1 MKKEDFKIQGMH
13 CASCAINIENLSKT
27 LPGVKSLTVNFALQ
41 KGTVSFD
48 ENITTIEA
56 IGKSITDAL
65 GYKITSAIGRDLEEE
80 NRSYQKEIKQQ
91 RNYTIFAWLV
101 AIPIMLGTFQE
112 YWILSSF
119 VPAFLANSYILW
131 LLTTPL
137 MFGPGRQFFVGTYR
151 GLKHGFTDMNLLV
164 ATGTGAAYLLGA
176 VNTLFPNLG
185 FGGGEVAFFETAAL
199 LIAFLVLGRYLEVL
213 TRGKAS
219 EAIKKLMGLK
229 VKTARVIRNGIEQEI
244 SIEEIIVGDLIV
256 VKPGEKFPVDGI
268 IRSGYSAVDESMIT
282 GESIPVEK
290 KENDTVIGATI
301 NLTGLIQFEATKIG
315 KDTMLSQIIK
325 FIEDAQLAKPKIQK
339 LADKVSGNFILVIH
353 ILALLVFLFWF
364 FIGYDIFFT
373 PGSQFLLSSIS
384 LSSVPISV
392 FAVLLSI
399 TVLIISCPCAVGL
412 ATPSAI
418 AAGTAKGAEHGI
430 LIKGGDALERASKVN
445 TVVLDKT
452 GTLTKGKPAVT
463 DILNV
468 GSLDANQI
476 LQIAASAEK
485 GSEHPLG
492 EAMVKNA
499 LEKNLTLS
507 PIDRF
512 QAIPG
517 HGIEALIDGNK
528 IYLGN
533 RQLMSIQK
541 VALSDSIEKKMQKLE
556 EDGKTAMIVAVN
568 GTIEGVIA
576 VADTLKE
583 NSAAAVLTL
592 QKMGFEVLMLTGDNL
607 RTAQAIAKQIG
618 IQNVLAG
625 VLPEN
630 KALEVKKLQEQ
641 GKVVAMVGD
650 GINDAPA
657 LTQADVGIA
666 IGSGSDI
673 AKEAGQ
679 IVLVKED
686 LRDIINAF
694 DLSKKTMRKIKEN
707 LFWAFVYNALG
718 VPLAAGV
725 LYPWFKFLV
734 SPELAALFMALSSV
748 SVTLNTLLLKR
759 YKFSAGGGSA
769 FSSKGG
775 LTSDGGG
782 KHL

>member
-1 MKKEDFKIQGMH
+1 MKEQQISIEGMH
-13 CASCAINIENLSKT
+13 CASCATNIENFSKA
-27 LPGVKSLTVNFALQ
+27 LPGVKSAVVNFALQ
-41 KGTVSFD
+41 KGAVSFD
-48 ENITTIEA
+48 ESITNIEIITK
-56 IGKSITDAL
+56 GITDAL
-65 GYKITSAIGRDLEEE
+65 GYKTAPATERNLEEE
-80 NRSYQKEIKQQ
+80 SNSYQKEIKQQ
-91 RNYTIFAWLV
+91 RNYMIFSWLL
-101 AIPIMLGTFQE
+101 AIPIMFGTFRE
-112 YWILSSF
+112 FWTLSSF
-119 VPAFLANSYILW
+119 VPELLASSYIIW

-137 MFGPGRQFFVGTYR
+137 MLGPGRQFFIGAYR
-151 GLKHGFTDMNLLV
+151 GLKYGFTDMNLLV
-164 ATGTGAAYLLGA
+164 ATGTGAAYLLGV
-176 VNTLFPNLG
+176 VNTLFPDIG
-185 FGGGEVAFFETAAL
+185 FGGKEVAFFETAAL

-229 VKTARVIRNGIEQEI
+229 VKTARVMRDGVEQEI
-244 SIEEIIVGDLIV
+244 SIDSIILGDLVV

-268 IRSGYSAVDESMIT
+268 IHFGYSAIDESMIT

-301 NLTGLIQFEATKIG
+301 NLTGLIKFEATKIG

-325 FIEDAQLAKPKIQK
+325 FIEDAQLAKPQIQK

-364 FIGYDIFFT
+364 FIGYDLFFVS
-373 PGSQFLLSSIS
+373 GAKFLLSSIS
-384 LSSVPISV
+384 LSTVPVSV
-392 FAVLLSI
+392 FAILLSI

-430 LIKGGDALERASKVN
+430 LIKGGDALERASKVD

-452 GTLTKGKPAVT
+452 GTLTKGKPVVT
-463 DILNV
+463 NILNV
-468 GSLDANQI
+468 GWLDSNQI

-492 EAMVKNA
+492 DAIVKAA
-499 LEKNLTLS
+499 LEKNLVLS
-507 PIDRF
+507 SISHF

-517 HGIEALIDGNK
+517 HGIEVVLDGKK

-533 RQLMSIQK
+533 KQLMNAQK
-541 VALSDSIEKKMQKLE
+541 IILNNSVEEKMQKLE
-556 EDGKTAMIVAVN
+556 EEGKTTMILAVN
-568 GTIEGVIA
+568 GTIEGLIA

-583 NSAAAVLTL
+583 NSAEAVLVL
-592 QKMGFEVLMLTGDNL
+592 QKMGLKVLMITGDNW
-607 RTAQAIAKQIG
+607 RTAKAIAKQIG
-618 IQNVLAG
+618 IQEVLAE

-630 KALEVKKLQEQ
+630 KALEVKKLQQQ
-641 GKVVAMVGD
+641 GKTVAMVGD

-725 LYPWFKFLV
+725 LFPWFKFLV
-734 SPELAALFMALSSV
+734 SPELAALFMAFSSV
-748 SVTLNTLLLKR
+748 SVTFNTLFLKR
-759 YKFSAGGGSA
+759 YKL
-769 FSSKGG
+769 KYI
-775 LTSDGGG
+775 
-782 KHL
+782 

>member
-1 MKKEDFKIQGMH
+1 MKNEQISIEGMH
-13 CASCAINIENLSKT
+13 CASCATNIENLSKT
-27 LPGVKSLTVNFALQ
+27 LPGIKSMVVNFSLQ
-41 KGTVSFD
+41 KGAVSFD
-48 ENITTIEA
+48 ENITNLEV

-65 GYKITSAIGRDLEEE
+65 GYKVTPATERDLEAES
-80 NRSYQKEIKQQ
+80 RSYQKEIKQQ
-91 RNYTIFAWLV
+91 RNYTIFSWLL
-101 AIPIMLGTFQE
+101 AIPIMLGTFRE

-119 VPAFLANSYILW
+119 VPAFLASSYVIW

-137 MFGPGRQFFVGTYR
+137 MFGPGRQFFVGAYR
-151 GLKHGFTDMNLLV
+151 GLKYGFTDMNLLV
-164 ATGTGAAYLLGA
+164 ATGTGAAYLLGIA
-176 VNTLFPNLG
+176 NTLFPNIG
-185 FGGGEVAFFETAAL
+185 FGGEEVAFFETAAL

-229 VKTARVIRNGIEQEI
+229 TKTARVIRDGTEQEI
-244 SIEEIIVGDLIV
+244 PIDSIVLGDLVV

-268 IRSGYSAVDESMIT
+268 IHSGYSAIDESMIT

-301 NLTGLIQFEATKIG
+301 NLTGLIKFEATKIG

-325 FIEDAQLAKPKIQK
+325 FIEDAQLAKPQIQK
-339 LADKVSGNFILVIH
+339 LADKVSGNFILIIH

-364 FIGYDIFFT
+364 FIGYDLFFVS
-373 PGSQFLLSSIS
+373 GAQFMLSSIS
-384 LSSVPISV
+384 LSTVPVSV
-392 FAVLLSI
+392 FAMLLSI

-445 TVVLDKT
+445 TVILDKT
-452 GTLTKGKPAVT
+452 GTLTKGKPVVT
-463 DILNV
+463 NILNV
-468 GSLDANQI
+468 GLLNVDQI

-492 EAMVKNA
+492 DAMVKA
-499 LEKNLTLS
+499 AIEKNLVFS
-507 PIDRF
+507 PITHF

-517 HGIEALIDGNK
+517 HGIEVVIDGKK

-533 RQLMSIQK
+533 KQLMNNQK
-541 VALSDSIEKKMQKLE
+541 IILSNSTEEKMQKLE
-556 EDGKTAMIVAVN
+556 EEGKTTMILAVD
-568 GTIEGVIA
+568 GTIEGLIA
-576 VADTLKE
+576 VADTLKK
-583 NSAAAVLTL
+583 NSSEAVSAL
-592 QKMGFEVLMLTGDNL
+592 QKMGFEVLMITGDNW
-607 RTAQAIAKQIG
+607 RTAKAIAKQIG
-618 IQNVLAG
+618 IQNILAE

-630 KALEVKKLQEQ
+630 KALEVKKLQQQ
-641 GKVVAMVGD
+641 GKIVAMVGD

-718 VPLAAGV
+718 VPLAAGI
-725 LYPWFKFLV
+725 LFPWFKFLV
-734 SPELAALFMALSSV
+734 SPELAALFMAFSSV

-759 YKFSAGGGSA
+759 YKF
-769 FSSKGG
+769 KYI
-775 LTSDGGG
+775 
-782 KHL
+782 

>member
-1 MKKEDFKIQGMH
+1 MKKEDFIIQGMS
-13 CASCAINIENLSKT
+13 CASCATNIENFSKN
-27 LPGVKSLTVNFALQ
+27 LPGVKSLAVNFSLQ
-41 KGTVSFD
+41 KGAVSFD
-48 ENITTIEA
+48 ESITSIEV
-56 IGKSITDAL
+56 IGKSITGAL
-65 GYKITSAIGRDLEEE
+65 GYKITSAAGRDLEEE
-80 NRSYQKEIKQQ
+80 NRSEQKEIRQQ
-91 RNYTIFAWLV
+91 RNYTIFSWLL
-101 AIPIMLGTFQE
+101 AIPIMLGTFRDF
-112 YWILSSF
+112 WILSSF
-119 VPAFLANSYILW
+119 VPSFLANSYVLW

-137 MFGPGRQFFVGTYR
+137 MLGPGRQFFIGTYR
-151 GLKHGFTDMNLLV
+151 GLKRGFTDMNLLV
-164 ATGTGAAYLLGA
+164 ATGTGAAYLLGV
-176 VNTLFPNLG
+176 VNTVFPNLG
-185 FGGGEVAFFETAAL
+185 FGGSKVAFFETAAL
-199 LIAFLVLGRYLEVL
+199 LIAFLVLGRYLEAI

-229 VKTARVIRNGIEQEI
+229 VKTARVIRDEIEQEV
-244 SIEEIIVGDLIV
+244 SIEEIKVGDLVV

-268 IRSGYSAVDESMIT
+268 IKKGYSAVDESMIT

-301 NLTGLIQFEATKIG
+301 NLTGLIRFEATKIG

-339 LADKVSGNFILVIH
+339 LADKVSGNFILIIH

-364 FIGYDIFFT
+364 FFGYDIFFAS
-373 PGSQFLLSSIS
+373 GSTFLLSSIV
-384 LSSVPISV
+384 LAVVPVSV
-392 FAVLLSI
+392 FALLLSI

-418 AAGTAKGAEHGI
+418 AAGTAKGAEHGV

-463 DILNV
+463 NIINI
-468 GSLDANQI
+468 GSLDVNQI

-492 EAMVKNA
+492 EAMVKAA
-499 LEKNLTLS
+499 LEKNLVFS
-507 PIDRF
+507 SIDNF

-517 HGIEALIDGNK
+517 HGIEAIIDGKK

-533 RQLMSIQK
+533 RQLMKVQK
-541 VALSDSIEKKMQKLE
+541 IVLSNSVEEKMQKLE
-556 EDGKTAMIVAVN
+556 EDGKTVMILATN
-568 GTIEGVIA
+568 GAIEGLIA

-583 NSAAAVLTL
+583 NSAAAVLAL
-592 QKMGFEVLMLTGDNL
+592 QKMGFKVLMLTGDNW

-618 IQNVLAG
+618 IQDVLAE

-630 KALEVKKLQEQ
+630 KALEVKKLQQ
-641 GKVVAMVGD
+641 QRKVVAMVGD

-707 LFWAFVYNALG
+707 LFWAFIYNALG

-734 SPELAALFMALSSV
+734 SPELAALFMAFSSV
-748 SVTLNTLLLKR
+748 SVTLNTLLLRR
-759 YKFSAGGGSA
+759 YKF
-769 FSSKGG
+769 KPR
-775 LTSDGGG
+775 
-782 KHL
+782 

>member
-13 CASCAINIENLSKT
+13 CASCATNIENLSKT
-27 LPGVKSLTVNFALQ
+27 LPGVKSAFVDYAMQ
-41 KGTVSFD
+41 KGTISFD
-48 ENITTIEA
+48 ENITNVET

-65 GYKITSAIGRDLEEE
+65 GYKITSGKERDLEEE
-80 NRSYQKEIKQQ
+80 NRSYQKEIRQQ
-91 RNYTIFAWLV
+91 RNYTIFSWLL
-101 AIPIMLGTFQE
+101 AIPIMFGTFRE
-112 YWILSSF
+112 FWILSSF

-137 MFGPGRQFFVGTYR
+137 MLGPGRQFFVGTYR

-164 ATGTGAAYLLGA
+164 ATGTGAAYLLGM

-185 FGGGEVAFFETAAL
+185 FGGSKVAFFETAAL

-213 TRGKAS
+213 TKGKAS

-244 SIEEIIVGDLIV
+244 SIEEIMVGDLIV
-256 VKPGEKFPVDGI
+256 VKPGEKFPVDGV
-268 IRSGYSAVDESMIT
+268 IRFGYSAVDESMIT

-301 NLTGLIQFEATKIG
+301 NLTGLIRFEATKIG

-339 LADKVSGNFILVIH
+339 LADKVSANFILVIH

-384 LSSVPISV
+384 LSTVPISV

-418 AAGTAKGAEHGI
+418 AAGTAKGAEYGI
-430 LIKGGDALERASKVN
+430 LIKGGDAMERASKVN

-463 DILNV
+463 DIINI
-468 GSLDANQI
+468 GSLDTNQI

-499 LEKNLTLS
+499 LEKNLVLS
-507 PIDRF
+507 PIDSF

-517 HGIEALIDGNK
+517 HGIEALIDGKK

-533 RQLMSIQK
+533 RQLMSVQK
-541 VALSDSIEKKMQKLE
+541 ITLNDSVEEKMQKLE
-556 EDGKTAMIVAVN
+556 EDGKTAMILAIN
-568 GTIEGVIA
+568 GTIEGLIA

-583 NSAAAVLTL
+583 NSASAVATL
-592 QKMGFEVLMLTGDNL
+592 QKMDFEVLMLTGDNR

-630 KALEVKKLQEQ
+630 KALEVKKLQQQ

-673 AKEAGQ
+673 AKGAGQ

-686 LRDIINAF
+686 LRDIISAF

-707 LFWAFVYNALG
+707 LFWAFAYNALG
-718 VPLAAGV
+718 VPLAAGA

-759 YKFSAGGGSA
+759 YKF
-769 FSSKGG
+769 KYI
-775 LTSDGGG
+775 
-782 KHL
+782 

>member
-13 CASCAINIENLSKT
+13 CASCATNIENLSKT
-27 LPGVKSLTVNFALQ
+27 LPGVKSVIVDYATQ
-41 KGTVSFD
+41 KGVVSFD
-48 ENITTIEA
+48 ENITTVAA

-65 GYKITSAIGRDLEEE
+65 GYKITSVVERNLEEE

-91 RNYTIFAWLV
+91 KNYTIFSWLV

-119 VPAFLANSYILW
+119 VPVFLANSYVLW

-137 MFGPGRQFFVGTYR
+137 MLGPGRQFFIGTYR

-164 ATGTGAAYLLGA
+164 STGTGAAYLLGV

-185 FGGGEVAFFETAAL
+185 FGGSEVAFFETAAL

-219 EAIKKLMGLK
+219 EAIRKLMGLK
-229 VKTARVIRNGIEQEI
+229 VKIARVIRNEVEQEI

-256 VKPGEKFPVDGI
+256 VKPGEKFPVDGV
-268 IRSGYSAVDESMIT
+268 IRFGYSAVDESMIT

-290 KENDTVIGATI
+290 KENDTIIGATI
-301 NLTGLIQFEATKIG
+301 NLTGLIKFEATKIG

-339 LADKVSGNFILVIH
+339 LADKVSGNFILIIH
-353 ILALLVFLFWF
+353 ILALFVFLFWF
-364 FIGYDIFFT
+364 FVGYDIFFT

-418 AAGTAKGAEHGI
+418 AAGTAKGAEYGI

-468 GSLDANQI
+468 GSLDSNQI

-499 LEKNLTLS
+499 LEKNLVLS
-507 PIDRF
+507 PIDHF

-517 HGIEALIDGNK
+517 HGIEVIIDGKK

-541 VALSDSIEKKMQKLE
+541 ITISDFVEEKMQKLE
-556 EDGKTAMIVAVN
+556 EDGKTAMILAVD
-568 GTIEGVIA
+568 GTIEGLIA

-583 NSAAAVLTL
+583 NSAAAVSAL
-592 QKMGFEVLMLTGDNL
+592 QKMDFEVLMITGDNW
-607 RTAQAIAKQIG
+607 RTAEAIAKQIG

-694 DLSKKTMRKIKEN
+694 ELSKKTMRKIKEN
-707 LFWAFVYNALG
+707 LFWAFIYNALG

-734 SPELAALFMALSSV
+734 SPELAALFMAFSSV

-759 YKFSAGGGSA
+759 YKF
-769 FSSKGG
+769 KYI
-775 LTSDGGG
+775 
-782 KHL
+782 

>member
-1 MKKEDFKIQGMH
+1 MKEQQIFIAGMH
-13 CASCAINIENLSKT
+13 CANCATNIENFSKT
-27 LPGVKSLTVNFALQ
+27 LPGVKSVVVNYATQ
-41 KGTVSFD
+41 NGVISFD
-48 ENITTIEA
+48 ENFASIEV
-56 IGKSITDAL
+56 ISKSITNAL
-65 GYKITSAIGRDLEEE
+65 GYKITLAAERDLEEE
-80 NRSYQKEIKQQ
+80 SISYQKEIKQQ
-91 RNYTIFAWLV
+91 RNYTIFSWLI
-101 AIPIMLGTFQE
+101 AIPIMFGTFRE
-112 YWILSSF
+112 FWILSLL
-119 VPAFLANSYILW
+119 VPAFLANSYVLW

-164 ATGTGAAYLLGA
+164 ATGTGAAYLLG
-176 VNTLFPNLG
+176 VINTLFPNLG
-185 FGGGEVAFFETAAL
+185 FGGSEVAFFETAAL

-229 VKTARVIRNGIEQEI
+229 VKTARVIRDGVEQEI
-244 SIEEIIVGDLIV
+244 SIDDIKVGDLVV
-256 VKPGEKFPVDGI
+256 VKPGEKFPVDGA
-268 IRSGYSAVDESMIT
+268 IRKGYSAVDESMIT

-290 KENDTVIGATI
+290 KEKDTVIGATI

-339 LADKVSGNFILVIH
+339 LADKVSGNFILIVH
-353 ILALLVFLFWF
+353 VLALFVFLFWF
-364 FIGYDIFFT
+364 FAGYDLFFVS
-373 PGSQFLLSSIS
+373 GVKFLLSSIT
-384 LSSVPISV
+384 LSAVPVSV

-418 AAGTAKGAEHGI
+418 AAGTAKGAQYGI

-445 TVVLDKT
+445 MVVLDKT

-463 DILNV
+463 EIINV
-468 GSLDANQI
+468 GSLDVNQI

-492 EAMVKNA
+492 EAIVKMA
-499 LEKNLTLS
+499 LEKNLVFS
-507 PIDRF
+507 SIDHF

-517 HGIEALIDGNK
+517 HGIEAVIDGKK

-533 RQLMSIQK
+533 RQLMK
-541 VALSDSIEKKMQKLE
+541 VQNTVLNDSVEVKMQKLE
-556 EDGKTAMIVAVN
+556 EGGKTVMILAVD
-568 GTIEGVIA
+568 GIIEGLIA

-583 NSAAAVLTL
+583 NSAAAVLAL
-592 QKMGFEVLMLTGDNL
+592 QKRGFEVSMITGDNW
-607 RTAQAIAKQIG
+607 RTAQAIAEHIG
-618 IQNVLAG
+618 IKNVLAG

-630 KALEVKKLQEQ
+630 KALAVKKLQQQ

-657 LTQADVGIA
+657 LTQADVGID

-673 AKEAGQ
+673 SKEAGQ

-686 LRDIINAF
+686 LREIINAF

-707 LFWAFVYNALG
+707 LFWAF
-718 VPLAAGV
+718 
-725 LYPWFKFLV
+725 
-734 SPELAALFMALSSV
+734 
-748 SVTLNTLLLKR
+748 
-759 YKFSAGGGSA
+759 
-769 FSSKGG
+769 
-775 LTSDGGG
+775 
-782 KHL
+782 

>member
-1 MKKEDFKIQGMH
+1 MKKEDFKIQGMS
-13 CASCAINIENLSKT
+13 CASCATNIENLSKT
-27 LPGVKSLTVNFALQ
+27 LPGVISLTVNFSLQ
-41 KGTVSFD
+41 KGAVLFD
-48 ENITTIEA
+48 ESVTNIEVIA
-56 IGKSITDAL
+56 KNITDAL
-65 GYKITSAIGRDLEEE
+65 GYKITSATEGDLEEE
-80 NRSYQKEIKQQ
+80 SRSYQKEIKQQ
-91 RNYTIFAWLV
+91 RNYTIFSWLV
-101 AIPIMLGTFQE
+101 AVPVMLGTFRE
-112 YWILSSF
+112 FWILSSF
-119 VPAFLANSYILW
+119 VPAFLANSYVLW

-137 MFGPGRQFFVGTYR
+137 MFGPGRQFFAGTYR
-151 GLKHGFTDMNLLV
+151 GLRHGFTDMNLLV
-164 ATGTGAAYLLGA
+164 ATGTGAAYLLGV

-185 FGGGEVAFFETAAL
+185 FGGSEVAFFETAAL

-213 TRGKAS
+213 TKGKAS

-229 VKTARVIRNGIEQEI
+229 VKTARVLRQAQDKLVEMEI
-244 SIEEIIVGDLIV
+244 PIEEIKVGDLIV

-268 IRSGYSAVDESMIT
+268 IRKGYSAVDESMIT

-290 KENDTVIGATI
+290 NENDMVIGATI

-339 LADKVSGNFILVIH
+339 LADKVSGNFILIVH

-364 FIGYDIFFT
+364 FIGYDLFFT
-373 PGSQFLLSSIS
+373 IGSQFLLSSIA
-384 LSSVPISV
+384 LSAVPVSV

-418 AAGTAKGAEHGI
+418 AAGTAKGAEQGI

-445 TVVLDKT
+445 AVVLDKT

-463 DILNV
+463 DIISVTEFSIFNFQF
-468 GSLDANQI
+468 SKNEERI

-492 EAMVKNA
+492 ESIVKAA
-499 LEKNLTLS
+499 LEKNLALS
-507 PIDRF
+507 SIEHF

-517 HGIEALIDGNK
+517 HGIEAIIDGNK

-533 RQLMSIQK
+533 RQLMSVQK
-541 VALSDSIEKKMQKLE
+541 IILSDSTEEKMQKLE
-556 EDGKTAMIVAVN
+556 EDGKTAMILAVN
-568 GTIEGVIA
+568 GTIEGLIA

-583 NSAAAVLTL
+583 NSAAAVSAL
-592 QKMGFEVLMLTGDNL
+592 QKMGFEVLMLTGDNW
-607 RTAQAIAKQIG
+607 RTAEVIAKQIG
-618 IQNVLAG
+618 IQNILAG

-630 KALEVKKLQEQ
+630 KAIEVKKLQQQ

-707 LFWAFVYNALG
+707 LFWAFIYNALG
-718 VPLAAGV
+718 VPLAAGA

-734 SPELAALFMALSSV
+734 SPELAALFMAFSSV
-748 SVTLNTLLLKR
+748 SVTLNTLLLRR
-759 YKFSAGGGSA
+759 YKF
-769 FSSKGG
+769 KY
-775 LTSDGGG
+775 L
-782 KHL
+782 

>member
-13 CASCAINIENLSKT
+13 CASCATNIENLSKT
-27 LPGVKSLTVNFALQ
+27 LPGVKSLTANFALQ
-41 KGTVSFD
+41 GGTVSFD
-48 ENITTIEA
+48 ENITNLVN

-65 GYKITSAIGRDLEEE
+65 GYKITSAVERNLEEE
-80 NRSYQKEIKQQ
+80 NRSDQKEIKQQ

-101 AIPIMLGTFQE
+101 AIPIMFGTFRE

-119 VPAFLANSYILW
+119 VPAFLANSYVLW

-137 MFGPGRQFFVGTYR
+137 MLGPGRQFFVGTYR

-164 ATGTGAAYLLGA
+164 ATGTGAAYLLG
-176 VNTLFPNLG
+176 VTNTLFPNIG
-185 FGGGEVAFFETAAL
+185 FGGEEVAFFETAAL

-219 EAIKKLMGLK
+219 EAIKKLMGLQ
-229 VKTARVIRNGIEQEI
+229 VKTAKVLRQTQDKLIEMEI
-244 SIEEIIVGDLIV
+244 PIEEIKVGDLIV

-268 IRSGYSAVDESMIT
+268 IKTGYSAIDESMIT
-282 GESIPVEK
+282 GESIPIEK

-325 FIEDAQLAKPKIQK
+325 FIEDAQMAKPQIQK
-339 LADKVSGNFILVIH
+339 LADKISGNFILVIH

-364 FIGYDIFFT
+364 FIGYIAFFS
-373 PGSQFLLSSIS
+373 PGTAFLLSSVT
-384 LSSVPISV
+384 LSTVPVSV
-392 FAVLLSI
+392 FAMLLSI

-418 AAGTAKGAEHGI
+418 AAGTAKGAQYGI

-463 DILNV
+463 DIINV

-476 LQIAASAEK
+476 LQITASAEK

-492 EAMVKNA
+492 TAMVKA
-499 LEKNLTLS
+499 AEEKNLIFSQITH
-507 PIDRF
+507 F

-517 HGIEALIDGNK
+517 HGIEAIIDGRK

-533 RQLMSIQK
+533 RQLMSVQK
-541 VALSDSIEKKMQKLE
+541 ITLSDLVEEKMQKLE
-556 EDGKTAMIVAVN
+556 ENGKTVMILAVD
-568 GTIEGVIA
+568 GTIEGLIA

-583 NSAAAVLTL
+583 NSAVAVSTL
-592 QKMGFEVLMLTGDNL
+592 QKMGFKVLMITGDNW
-607 RTAQAIAKQIG
+607 RTAKAIAKLIG
-618 IQNVLAG
+618 IQDVLAE

-630 KALEVKKLQEQ
+630 KALEVKKLQQE
-641 GKVVAMVGD
+641 GKTVAMVGD

-686 LRDIINAF
+686 LRDIIHAF

-707 LFWAFVYNALG
+707 LFWAFIYNALG

-759 YKFSAGGGSA
+759 YKF
-769 FSSKGG
+769 K
-775 LTSDGGG
+775 TI
-782 KHL
+782 

>member
-1 MKKEDFKIQGMH
+1 MAVKEQQISIKGMH
-13 CASCAINIENLSKT
+13 CASCATNIENFSKT
-27 LPGVKSLTVNFALQ
+27 LQGVKSMVVNYTTQ
-41 KGTVSFD
+41 KGVVSFD
-48 ENITTIEA
+48 ENITSAGI
-56 IGKSITDAL
+56 IIKGITNAL
-65 GYKITSAIGRDLEEE
+65 GYKITLASERDLDEES
-80 NRSYQKEIKQQ
+80 RSYQKEIGQQ
-91 RNYTIFAWLV
+91 RNYTIFSWLLAV
-101 AIPIMLGTFQE
+101 PIMFGTFRE
-112 YWILSSF
+112 FWILSSF
-119 VPAFLANSYILW
+119 VPAFLANSYVLW

-137 MFGPGRQFFVGTYR
+137 MLWPGRQFFVGTYR

-164 ATGTGAAYLLGA
+164 ATGTGAAYLLGV
-176 VNTLFPNLG
+176 VNTVFPNLG
-185 FGGGEVAFFETAAL
+185 FGGSEVAFFETAAL
-199 LIAFLVLGRYLEVL
+199 LIAFLVFGRYLEVL

-229 VKTARVIRNGIEQEI
+229 VKTARVIRDGVEQEI
-244 SIEEIIVGDLIV
+244 SIDEIKVGDLIV

-268 IRSGYSAVDESMIT
+268 IRKGYSAVDESMIT

-290 KENDTVIGATI
+290 KEKDTVIGATI

-339 LADKVSGNFILVIH
+339 LADKVSGNFILIVH

-364 FIGYDIFFT
+364 FVGYDLFFVS
-373 PGSQFLLSSIS
+373 GAKFLLSSIT
-384 LSSVPISV
+384 LSAVPVSV

-418 AAGTAKGAEHGI
+418 AAGTAKGAQYGI
-430 LIKGGDALERASKVN
+430 LIKGGDALERASKVD

-463 DILNV
+463 EIMDV
-468 GSLDANQI
+468 GSLDVIQI

-492 EAMVKNA
+492 GAIVKAA
-499 LEKNLTLS
+499 LEKNLVLS
-507 PIDRF
+507 PIDHF

-517 HGIEALIDGNK
+517 HGIEAVIDGKK

-533 RQLMSIQK
+533 RQLMK
-541 VALSDSIEKKMQKLE
+541 VKNAILSNLVEEKMQKLE
-556 EDGKTAMIVAVN
+556 EDGKTVMILAVN
-568 GTIEGVIA
+568 GIIEGLVA

-583 NSAAAVLTL
+583 NSLAAVSAL
-592 QKMGFEVLMLTGDNL
+592 QKMGFKVLMLTGDNW
-607 RTAQAIAKQIG
+607 RTAEAIAKQIG
-618 IQNVLAG
+618 IQDVLAG

-630 KALEVKKLQEQ
+630 KALEVKKLQQQ
-641 GKVVAMVGD
+641 GRTVAMVGD

-694 DLSKKTMRKIKEN
+694 NLSKKTMRKIKEN
-707 LFWAFVYNALG
+707 LFWAFIYNAFG

-725 LYPWFKFLV
+725 LFPWFKVLV
-734 SPELAALFMALSSV
+734 SPELAALFMAFSSV

-759 YKFSAGGGSA
+759 YKF
-769 FSSKGG
+769 KY
-775 LTSDGGG
+775 L
-782 KHL
+782 

>member
-1 MKKEDFKIQGMH
+1 
-13 CASCAINIENLSKT
+13 
-27 LPGVKSLTVNFALQ
+27 
-41 KGTVSFD
+41 
-48 ENITTIEA
+48 
-56 IGKSITDAL
+56 
-65 GYKITSAIGRDLEEE
+65 
-80 NRSYQKEIKQQ
+80 
-91 RNYTIFAWLV
+91 
-101 AIPIMLGTFQE
+101 
-112 YWILSSF
+112 
-119 VPAFLANSYILW
+119 
-131 LLTTPL
+131 
-137 MFGPGRQFFVGTYR
+137 
-151 GLKHGFTDMNLLV
+151 
-164 ATGTGAAYLLGA
+164 
-176 VNTLFPNLG
+176 
-185 FGGGEVAFFETAAL
+185 
-199 LIAFLVLGRYLEVL
+199 
-213 TRGKAS
+213 
-219 EAIKKLMGLK
+219 
-229 VKTARVIRNGIEQEI
+229 
-244 SIEEIIVGDLIV
+244 
-256 VKPGEKFPVDGI
+256 
-268 IRSGYSAVDESMIT
+268 MIT

-290 KENDTVIGATI
+290 KESDPVIGATI
-301 NLTGLIQFEATKIG
+301 NLTGLIRLEATRIG

-353 ILALLVFLFWF
+353 VLALLVFLFWF
-364 FIGYDIFFT
+364 FVGYDLFFAS
-373 PGSQFLLSSIS
+373 GSAFLLSSIT
-384 LSSVPISV
+384 LSTVPISV

-430 LIKGGDALERASKVN
+430 LIKGGDALERASKVD

-463 DILNV
+463 DIMNT

-492 EAMVKNA
+492 EAMVKAA
-499 LEKNLTLS
+499 LEKNLVFS
-507 PIDRF
+507 PINHF

-517 HGIEALIDGNK
+517 HGIEAVIDGKK

-533 RQLMSIQK
+533 RQLMKIQK
-541 VALSDSIEKKMQKLE
+541 ILLDDSVEEKMQRME
-556 EDGKTAMIVAVN
+556 EDGKTAMILAVN
-568 GTIEGVIA
+568 GMIEGLIA

-583 NSAAAVLTL
+583 DSLAAVSAL
-592 QKMGFEVLMLTGDNL
+592 QKMGFKALMLTGDNW

-618 IQNVLAG
+618 IQDVLAE
-625 VLPEN
+625 VLPEH
-630 KALEVKKLQEQ
+630 KALEVKKLQQQ
-641 GKVVAMVGD
+641 GSVVAMVGD

-718 VPLAAGV
+718 VPLAAGI

-734 SPELAALFMALSSV
+734 SPELAALFMAFSSV
-748 SVTLNTLLLKR
+748 SVTLNTLLLRR
-759 YKFSAGGGSA
+759 YKF
-769 FSSKGG
+769 KY
-775 LTSDGGG
+775 L
-782 KHL
+782 

>member
-1 MKKEDFKIQGMH
+1 MSVKKQQIFIEGMH
-13 CASCAINIENLSKT
+13 CASCATNIENLSKN
-27 LPGVKSLTVNFALQ
+27 LPGVTSLTVNFSLQ
-41 KGTVSFD
+41 KGEVSFD
-48 ENITTIEA
+48 ENITGIEA

-65 GYKITSAIGRDLEEE
+65 GYKITSAGERDLEED
-80 NRSYQKEIKQQ
+80 NHSYQKEIRQQ
-91 RNYTIFAWLV
+91 RNYTIFSWLL
-101 AIPIMLGTFQE
+101 AIPIMLGTFRE
-112 YWILSSF
+112 FWILSSF
-119 VPAFLANSYILW
+119 VPVFLANSYVLW

-137 MFGPGRQFFVGTYR
+137 ILWPGRQFFVGTYR

-164 ATGTGAAYLLGA
+164 ATGTGAAYILGA
-176 VNTLFPNLG
+176 TNTLFPNLG
-185 FGGGEVAFFETAAL
+185 FGGREVAFFETAAL

-229 VKTARVIRNGIEQEI
+229 VKTARVIRDGVEKEI
-244 SIEEIIVGDLIV
+244 PLEEIKVGDLIV
-256 VKPGEKFPVDGI
+256 VKPGEKFPVDGT
-268 IRSGYSAVDESMIT
+268 IRSGYSAVNESMIT

-290 KENDTVIGATI
+290 KENDSVIGATI
-301 NLTGLIQFEATKIG
+301 NLTGFIQFEATKIG

-364 FIGYDIFFT
+364 FIGYDVFFT
-373 PGSQFLLSSIS
+373 SGAQFLLSSIT
-384 LSSVPISV
+384 LSAVPISV

-463 DILNV
+463 NIINTGL
-468 GSLDANQI
+468 LDKNQI

-492 EAMVKNA
+492 ESIVKA
-499 LEKNLTLS
+499 AIEKKLVFS
-507 PIDRF
+507 RIDHF

-517 HGIEALIDGNK
+517 YGIEVILDGRK
-528 IYLGN
+528 VYLGN
-533 RQLMSIQK
+533 RQLMKMQNIILDAS
-541 VALSDSIEKKMQKLE
+541 VEEKMQKLE
-556 EDGKTAMIVAVN
+556 EEGKTAMIVAVN
-568 GTIEGVIA
+568 GTIEGLIA
-576 VADTLKE
+576 AADTLKE
-583 NSAAAVLTL
+583 NSAAAVSVL
-592 QKMGFEVLMLTGDNL
+592 QKMGLEVLMLTGDNW

-618 IQNVLAG
+618 VQNVLAE

-630 KALEVKKLQEQ
+630 KALEVKKLQER
-641 GKVVAMVGD
+641 GGVVAMVGD

-686 LRDIINAF
+686 LRDIISAF
-694 DLSKKTMRKIKEN
+694 DLSKRILRKIKEN
-707 LFWAFVYNALG
+707 LFWAFIYNALG
-718 VPLAAGV
+718 VPLAAGI
-725 LYPWFKFLV
+725 LFPWFKILV

-748 SVTLNTLLLKR
+748 SVTSSTLLLKR
-759 YKFSAGGGSA
+759 YKFKS
-769 FSSKGG
+769 
-775 LTSDGGG
+775 L
-782 KHL
+782 

>member
-1 MKKEDFKIQGMH
+1 MREEDFKIQGMH
-13 CASCAINIENLSKT
+13 CASCAANIENFSKT
-27 LPGVKSLTVNFALQ
+27 MPGVKSLTVNYSLQ
-41 KGTVSFD
+41 KGAVSFD
-48 ENITTIEA
+48 EKITSIEM
-56 IGKSITDAL
+56 IGKSITGAL
-65 GYKITSAIGRDLEEE
+65 GYKVTSADKQDLEEE
-80 NRSYQKEIKQQ
+80 GLSYKKEIKLQ
-91 RNYTIFAWLV
+91 RNYTIFSWLL
-101 AIPIMLGTFQE
+101 AIPIMFGTFRE
-112 YWILSSF
+112 FWILSSF
-119 VPAFLANSYILW
+119 VPAFFANSYVLW
-131 LLTTPL
+131 LLTTSL
-137 MFGPGRQFFVGTYR
+137 MLWPGRQFFVGTYR

-164 ATGTGAAYLLGA
+164 ATGTGAAYILGV
-176 VNTLFPNLG
+176 VNTFFPNIG
-185 FGGGEVAFFETAAL
+185 FGGEKVAFFETAAL
-199 LIAFLVLGRYLEVL
+199 LIAFLVFGRYLEIL

-229 VKTARVIRNGIEQEI
+229 VKTARVFRDGIEQEI
-244 SIEEIIVGDLIV
+244 SIDEIKIGDLIV
-256 VKPGEKFPVDGI
+256 VKPGEKFPVDGV
-268 IRSGYSAVDESMIT
+268 IRFGYSAIDESMIT

-290 KENDTVIGATI
+290 KENDAVIGATI
-301 NLTGLIQFEATKIG
+301 NLTGLIKFEATRIG

-353 ILALLVFLFWF
+353 ILALVVFLFWF
-364 FIGYDIFFT
+364 FIGYDTFFT
-373 PGSQFLLSSIS
+373 FGTKFLLSSIT
-384 LSSVPISV
+384 LSTVPISV
-392 FAVLLSI
+392 FSVLLSI

-418 AAGTAKGAEHGI
+418 AAGTAKGAEHGV
-430 LIKGGDALERASKVN
+430 LIKGGDALERASKIN

-463 DILNV
+463 DIINLGALNT
-468 GSLDANQI
+468 DQI

-492 EAMVKNA
+492 ESMVKA
-499 LEKNLTLS
+499 ATEKNLVFS
-507 PIDRF
+507 PIDHF

-517 HGIEALIDGNK
+517 YGIEAVIDGRK

-533 RQLMSIQK
+533 RLLMNAQK
-541 VALSDSIEKKMQKLE
+541 ITLNNSVEEKMQKLE
-556 EDGKTAMIVAVN
+556 KEGKTAMILAVN
-568 GTIEGVIA
+568 GTIEGLVA

-583 NSAAAVLTL
+583 NSAAAVSAL
-592 QKMGFEVLMLTGDNL
+592 QKMGFKVLMLTGDNW

-618 IQNVLAG
+618 IQDVLAE
-625 VLPEN
+625 VLPEH
-630 KALEVKKLQEQ
+630 KALEIKKLQQQ
-641 GKVVAMVGD
+641 GRIVAMVGD

-707 LFWAFVYNALG
+707 LFWAFAYNTLG

-725 LYPWFKFLV
+725 FYPWFKFLV

-759 YKFSAGGGSA
+759 YKF
-769 FSSKGG
+769 K
-775 LTSDGGG
+775 
-782 KHL
+782 KI

>member
-1 MKKEDFKIQGMH
+1 MKQKKISIKGMH
-13 CASCAINIENLSKT
+13 CASCATNIENFSKT
-27 LPGVKSLTVNFALQ
+27 LPGVKSAVVDYATQ
-41 KGTVSFD
+41 KGVVSFD
-48 ENITTIEA
+48 ENITNVGVITK
-56 IGKSITDAL
+56 GITDAL
-65 GYKITSAIGRDLEEE
+65 GYKTTPATAEKNLEEE
-80 NRSYQKEIKQQ
+80 ARSYQKEIKRQ
-91 RNYTIFAWLV
+91 RNYTIFSWLL
-101 AIPIMLGTFQE
+101 AIPIMFGTFRE
-112 YWILSSF
+112 FWILSSL
-119 VPAFLANSYILW
+119 VPAFLANSYVLW

-137 MFGPGRQFFVGTYR
+137 ILGPGRQFFIGTYR

-164 ATGTGAAYLLGA
+164 ATGTGAAYLLGV

-185 FGGGEVAFFETAAL
+185 FGGSEVAFFETAAL

-219 EAIKKLMGLK
+219 EAIRKLMGLK
-229 VKTARVIRNGIEQEI
+229 VKTARVVRDPEGKPMASNGAGGIEQEI
-244 SIEEIIVGDLIV
+244 SIDEIKVGDLVV

-268 IRSGYSAVDESMIT
+268 IRFGYSAVDESMIT
-282 GESIPVEK
+282 GESLPVEK
-290 KENDTVIGATI
+290 KANDAVIGATI
-301 NLTGLIQFEATKIG
+301 NLTGLIRFEATKIG
-315 KDTMLSQIIK
+315 KDTMLAQIIK

-364 FIGYDIFFT
+364 FVGYDAFFVS
-373 PGSQFLLSSIS
+373 GAKFLLSSIA
-384 LSSVPISV
+384 LSAVPASV

-418 AAGTAKGAEHGI
+418 AAGTAKGAEYGI

-445 TVVLDKT
+445 AVVLDKT

-463 DILNV
+463 DIMNV

-492 EAMVKNA
+492 DAIVKGA

-507 PIDRF
+507 PITRF

-517 HGIEALIDGNK
+517 HGIEVVLDGK
-528 IYLGN
+528 KVYLGN
-533 RQLMSIQK
+533 RQLMSAQK
-541 VALSDSIEKKMQKLE
+541 IALSDSAEEKMQRLE
-556 EDGKTAMIVAVN
+556 EGGKTAMIVAVN
-568 GTIEGVIA
+568 GTVEGLIA

-583 NSAAAVLTL
+583 NSAAAVSSL
-592 QKMGFEVLMLTGDNL
+592 QKMGFEVLMITGDNW
-607 RTAQAIAKQIG
+607 RTAEAIAKQIG
-618 IQNVLAG
+618 IQNVLAE
-625 VLPEN
+625 VLPAN
-630 KALEVKKLQEQ
+630 KALEVKKLQQQ
-641 GKVVAMVGD
+641 GRVVAMVGD

-694 DLSKKTMRKIKEN
+694 ALSKRTMRKIKAN
-707 LFWAFVYNALG
+707 LFWAFIYNALG

-734 SPELAALFMALSSV
+734 SPELAALFMAFSSV
-748 SVTLNTLLLKR
+748 SVTLNTLLLRR
-759 YKFSAGGGSA
+759 YKFQY
-769 FSSKGG
+769 
-775 LTSDGGG
+775 L
-782 KHL
+782 